1 MIDGADRWQQTRYV
15 TLPSIRPT
23 MTTLFILLVGWIIQ
37 GGFEQ
42 ILVMYNTSVYS
53 TGDVLETFT
62 LRLALT
68 QSKYGLATAVGLF
81 QGVISLLLVLSVNF
95 AVRRYNRQSIV

>member
-1 MIDGADRWQQTRYV
+1 
-15 TLPSIRPT
+15 
-23 MTTLFILLVGWIIQ
+23 
-37 GGFEQ
+37 
-42 ILVMYNTSVYS
+42 MYNTSVYS